1 MRFVC
6 AAKAKWVMDLLP
18 KINTVRRLRPKP
30 RAARAAPGPAPQH
43 PTRQPTSPGQSP
55 GTGDG
60 GERGRGMHVRIR
72 LLVNEAQVV
81 KAD

>member
-30 RAARAAPGPAPQH
+30 RAARAARGGGPACAPLETPHAWEQLI
-43 PTRQPTSPGQSP
+43 Q
-55 GTGDG
+55 
-60 GERGRGMHVRIR
+60 
-72 LLVNEAQVV
+72 NVV
-81 KAD
+81 GAGKCLKCRRPDP